1 MPQAPSKYSAD
12 ELARRGRE
20 IFENEIRDQVESES
34 QGRVVAIDVDSHAY
48 AVGDDILTAAAN
60 LRLRNPDAQIWMVR
74 VNGYV
79 L

>member
-1 MPQAPSKYSAD
+1 MPQMESKYSAE

-20 IFENEIRDQVESES
+20 IFENEIREQVESES
-34 QGRVVAIDVDSHAY
+34 QGRVVAIDVVSHEF
-48 AVGDDILTAAAN
+48 AVGDNILAAAAA
-60 LRLRNPDAQIWMVR
+60 LRLRKPDAQVWLVR

>member
-1 MPQAPSKYSAD
+1 MPQMESKYSAE

-34 QGRVVAIDVDSHAY
+34 QGRVVAIDVDTHAF
-48 AVGDDILTAAAN
+48 AVGDDILSAAAEI
-60 LRLRNPDAQIWMVR
+60 RLRDPDAQIWMVR